1 MENIFLFTGENSFLL
16 RQERHRWIQ
25 AFQAKHGEENCLVL
39 DGQRLII
46 RELLDDI
53 AVLPFLAEKRLVVV
67 DTVPKCSREEVQLLT
82 TVIHPSVVLLFCDAK
97 PDKRTTGVKELLT
110 IAQVKDFAILKG
122 KSLSQWIANYAQTQS
137 ASIDPAA
144 IEFLGEDMELLSQ
157 EIDKLSLFATG
168 RKILR
173 EDVELMT
180 LPSDEGIVWRMTD
193 LLSEGS
199 RTEALKYAKRIQ
211 ERGGDAYGL
220 WAILLS
226 FLKNIVLVRAAV
238 DGGITS
244 SKDIADKTSVH
255 IFALR
260 SLLPYAKRVSS
271 SNLQTFLAWAV
282 RADRDLKTGIIRAT
296 DEAPQE
302 IAVLVD
308 QFIMHAP

>member
-1 MENIFLFTGENSFLL
+1 M
-16 RQERHRWIQ
+16 
-25 AFQAKHGEENCLVL
+25 
-39 DGQRLII
+39 
-46 RELLDDI
+46 
-53 AVLPFLAEKRLVVV
+53 
-67 DTVPKCSREEVQLLT
+67 
-82 TVIHPSVVLLFCDAK
+82 
-97 PDKRTTGVKELLT
+97 
-110 IAQVKDFAILKG
+110 
-122 KSLSQWIANYAQTQS
+122 
-137 ASIDPAA
+137 